1 MKKALTALIVAF
13 CVLLSLCVGASADES
28 AEVYPYTF
36 AFEEFWY
43 EDAVALEDTLP
54 CKAALLM
61 EADSGRVLFAQNET
75 AKLPI
80 ASVTKIMSTLL
91 VMEAID
97 SGKIRLTD
105 MVTVGEEAAHM
116 GGSQVYLEVGEQM
129 PVSDMLK
136 ALVVV
141 SANDATVA
149 MAEHLAGSQSSF
161 VSQMNARAAELGMS
175 ETHFANCHGLNEEGH
190 YSCARDVAIMT
201 RELLKHPLIGIHSDM
216 DGYNQERR
224 VRTGKHKQAD
234 PLLQRRE
241 RHENG
246 FYGYCEILSVGYGKA
261 GRNAAYCGDNRRG
274 YERDTLCVGKKAFGF
289 RFCQLCRENTRTY

>member
-13 CVLLSLCVGASADES
+13 CALLSLCVGASADES

-141 SANDATVA
+141 
-149 MAEHLAGSQSSF
+149 
-161 VSQMNARAAELGMS
+161 
-175 ETHFANCHGLNEEGH
+175 
-190 YSCARDVAIMT
+190 
-201 RELLKHPLIGIHSDM
+201 
-216 DGYNQERR
+216 
-224 VRTGKHKQAD
+224 
-234 PLLQRRE
+234 
-241 RHENG
+241 
-246 FYGYCEILSVGYGKA
+246 
-261 GRNAAYCGDNRRG
+261 
-274 YERDTLCVGKKAFGF
+274 
-289 RFCQLCRENTRTY
+289 